1 MKLKSVSRTQLVGA
15 WVAAVTVLMAIS
27 VVAGASLTTG
37 AGELWLAAAVVPP
50 AIMWLL
56 WRGAPPVTVAE
67 LLHTVDGQVKE
78 GRR

>member
-1 MKLKSVSRTQLVGA
+1 MMLKNASRTQLVGA
-15 WVAAVTVLMAIS
+15 WVATVILLMACS

-67 LLHTVDGQVKE
+67 LLHTVDGQAKE
-78 GRR
+78 GRP